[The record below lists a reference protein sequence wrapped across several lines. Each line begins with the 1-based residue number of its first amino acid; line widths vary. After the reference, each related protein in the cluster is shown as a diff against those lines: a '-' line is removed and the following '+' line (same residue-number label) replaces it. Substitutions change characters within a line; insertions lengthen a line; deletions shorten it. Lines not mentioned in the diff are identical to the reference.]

1 MQIAKPQVHL
11 RKNNSTRDFYIHV
24 VTWFD
29 RTKYISDGIGSIAT
43 TPTSGVFQIVLN
55 VAEDTGVPD
64 MQLLTPV
71 VHTLLL
77 DGVTLDGTNPLLE
90 VSIVNTSDSN
100 AEMGKRKTHHADA
113 DDSSMPPPK
122 MRL

>member
-11 RKNNSTRDFYIHV
+11 RKNNSTGDFYIHV

-29 RTKYISDGIGSIAT
+29 RTKYISDGVGSIST
-43 TPTSGVFQIVLN
+43 TPVSGVFQVVLN

-71 VHTLLL
+71 VHTLVL
-77 DGVTLDGTNPLLE
+77 DGVALDGTNPLLE

-100 AEMGKRKTHHADA
+100 AEMGKRKTHHGDA